1 MNNSVIVRVDKSN
14 IHNRGL
20 FANDIIEKGCCFL
33 HSMQLDKNGNILK
46 QGEPTH
52 YINHSLNRNVNA
64 LLLDDDNIY
73 LVANR
78 DIMPNEE
85 ILIDYSDYNKLGL
98 RANILDFK
106 NLELFN
112 SLKKDIP
119 EMNRPIGFK
128 YKLKKINLN
137 KMYNR
142 NKENFTG
149 YSRGLNYV
157 PANIVSYVNPND
169 TFYYAADASEDE
181 SIDVSKKISPLT
193 VITVASLILGGIYLY
208 KKVLNK

>member
-20 FANDIIEKGCCFL
+20 FANDVIEKGCCFL
-33 HSMQLDKNGNILK
+33 HSMQLDKNGNIKK

-64 LLLDDDNIY
+64 FLNDDNIY

-98 RANILDFK
+98 KANILDFK

-128 YKLKKINLN
+128 YKLKKINLKN
-137 KMYNR
+137 MYNR
-142 NKENFTG
+142 DKSNFTG
-149 YSRGLNYV
+149 YSRNLNYV

-169 TFYYAADASEDE
+169 TFYYGADSSKDE
-181 SIDVSKKISPLT
+181 SVDVSKKVSPLT
-193 VITVASLILGGIYLY
+193 VITIGALIIGGIYLY
-208 KKVLNK
+208 KKIKNK

>member
-1 MNNSVIVRVDKSN
+1 MSNSVIVRVDKSN

-20 FANDIIEKGCCFL
+20 FSNDVIEKGCCFL
-33 HSMQLDKNGNILK
+33 HSMQLDKNGNIK
-46 QGEPTH
+46 IQGEPTH

-64 LLLDDDNIY
+64 FLSDDNIY

-98 RANILDFK
+98 KANILDFK

-128 YKLKKINLN
+128 YKLKKINLKN
-137 KMYNR
+137 MY
-142 NKENFTG
+142 KDKSNFTG

-157 PANIVSYVNPND
+157 PSNIVSYINPND
-169 TFYYAADASEDE
+169 TFYYGIDAEKDE
-181 SIDVSKKISPLT
+181 SVDLSKKISLLK
-193 VITVASLILGGIYLY
+193 VITVASLIIGGIYLF
-208 KKVLNK
+208 KKNTK

>member
-1 MNNSVIVRVDKSN
+1 MKNSVIVRVDKSN
-14 IHNRGL
+14 IHNKGL
-20 FANDIIEKGCCFL
+20 FTNDVIEKGCCFL
-33 HSMQLDKNGNILK
+33 HSMQLDENGRVKK
-46 QGEPTH
+46 QGEPTY

-64 LLLDDDNIY
+64 FLSDDNIY

-98 RANILDFK
+98 KANILDFK

-128 YKLKKINLN
+128 YKLKKINLKN
-137 KMYNR
+137 MYNR
-142 NKENFTG
+142 DKSNFTG
-149 YSRGLNYV
+149 YSRNLNYV

-169 TFYYAADASEDE
+169 TFYYGADASKNESED
-181 SIDVSKKISPLT
+181 ISKKVSPLT
-193 VITVASLILGGIYLY
+193 IIVVASFIIGGLYLY
-208 KKVLNK
+208 KKIQNK

>member
-1 MNNSVIVRVDKSN
+1 MNNSVIVKVGKSN

-20 FANDIIEKGCCFL
+20 FADGLIEKGCCFL

-64 LLLDDDNIY
+64 LLLGDDNIY
-73 LVANR
+73 LIANR

-142 NKENFTG
+142 SKENFTG